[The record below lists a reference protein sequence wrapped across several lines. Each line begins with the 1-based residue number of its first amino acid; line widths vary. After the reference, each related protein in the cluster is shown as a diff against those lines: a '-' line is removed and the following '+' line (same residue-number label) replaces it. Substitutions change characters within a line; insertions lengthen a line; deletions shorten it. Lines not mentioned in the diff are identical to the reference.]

1 MSSPARSSDSGRT
14 FTTSRVF
21 DAPDGNQDRGLN
33 KGPMLAVDPGN
44 PQRVYVG
51 WRQGVFAADAKE
63 KLKSNVAASLDGGR
77 TFGAPVDLTDDRG
90 ADFPALAVDKN
101 GTVHAVFWVRTAV
114 GAPGTPA
121 PVRPIV
127 YRQSTD
133 HGKTWS
139 APVDVDPGNVGA
151 GHPPVLAADPR
162 PPISTWR
169 GTPALISRTP
179 SPATTP
185 TSTSSSGFPAYVG
198 KSWGDRLVLS
208 EESIKANQY
217 EPGLAIAPNG
227 TVHVAWY
234 DFRNS
239 PNDPIVSTG
248 HSGDKG
254 LADVY
259 YSSSSDRGSTFT
271 SPIRINDRGI
281 DRSMGVWSNNIDSKF
296 NVGVAATNDTAY
308 FVWQDA
314 QRAWRNRVGGYL
326 HGVGPSRPTSLS
338 ASGSGIPGWTLVLT
352 GLFGLGLGVLVAG
365 LMVRRRGVETA
376 PPRGVASRA

>member
-1 MSSPARSSDSGRT
+1 M
-14 FTTSRVF
+14 
-21 DAPDGNQDRGLN
+21 
-33 KGPMLAVDPGN
+33 
-44 PQRVYVG
+44 
-51 WRQGVFAADAKE
+51 
-63 KLKSNVAASLDGGR
+63 
-77 TFGAPVDLTDDRG
+77 
-90 ADFPALAVDKN
+90 
-101 GTVHAVFWVRTAV
+101 
-114 GAPGTPA
+114 
-121 PVRPIV
+121 
-127 YRQSTD
+127 
-133 HGKTWS
+133 
-139 APVDVDPGNVGA
+139 
-151 GHPPVLAADPR
+151 LAADPKT
-162 PPISTWR
+162 SDLYLAWN
-169 GTPALISRTP
+169 A
-179 SPATTP
+179 SPDIQNTIPGYNADLDVFLR
-185 TSTSSSGFPAYVG
+185 FPRYAG

-308 FVWQDA
+308 FVWQDT
-314 QRAWRNRVGGYL
+314 RNALGETGSEDIYMASVPL
-326 HGVGPSRPTSLS
+326 APTSLS